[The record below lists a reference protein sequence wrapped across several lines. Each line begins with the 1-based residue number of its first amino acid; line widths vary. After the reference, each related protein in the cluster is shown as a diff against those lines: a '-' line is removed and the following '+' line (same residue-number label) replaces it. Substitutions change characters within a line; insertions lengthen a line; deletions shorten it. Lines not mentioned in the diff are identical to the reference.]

1 MSDTQLADQFFY
13 QSSLKTDSSVR
24 VSSRKRVPYVIDLN
38 QGSYANGVITIDATS
53 QLNGAEGF
61 ACLRDAYI
69 MLPYKVSMKNTH
81 ATQALGAAANRLSV
95 GLKCGNWNVIDA
107 MSLELNGKSI
117 LSMTEYK
124 MFANNL
130 RAQAETS
137 PAYVEKHG
145 AESFLYPDSSGS
157 LTWGSATASHTT
169 TPAATTAGDGYSNTA
184 SDLTGKLDVSAAN
197 GAASLSA
204 NDDFVRRLLVNPP
217 TINTATAA
225 TTNTNTNGW
234 PTIAA
239 GASTTIANQFG
250 RGAFLA
256 GVATAGAIAGTWNY
270 LLKIKLVDL
279 HPIFKELDLMANP
292 QIKLRFRVNQGSSVI
307 GLPYTNSAK
316 VMTLTSTT
324 LASGQVCP
332 IMVASSGTGTPNVGV
347 VPAAA
352 GQISVAWGAIT
363 NTLEPAVDSTYFPF
377 TTTRLYVPFVDL
389 ENPQAI
395 ISKPVKTVKYLDYYA
410 QWFYQRAGL
419 GVQTGQHNA
428 SFDLQLSASLKN
440 AKYIALLPF
449 AETSKDNYVS
459 ATVQQFQ
466 SCFDSAPWTVQGGSS
481 IRNFNVRIGSQQVFD
496 ISYDYD
502 FHAFINEFS
511 KLSAINGDQTPELC
525 NGLIDYQKWSTTN
538 RVLVADVSRL
548 TEKDVPQSIQ
558 VMGTNASC
566 QGVNLLCIVAFEN
579 ELTYNRLTGEVEEYT
594 AN

>member
-1 MSDTQLADQFFY
+1 MSDTQLADQFLY

-81 ATQALGAAANRLSV
+81 AAQALNAAANRLSV
-95 GLKCGNWNVIDA
+95 GLKCGVWNVIDA
-107 MSLELNGKSI
+107 MSLEHNGKSI
-117 LSMTEYK
+117 ISMTEYK

-157 LTWGSATASHTT
+157 LTWGSATAINAT

-184 SDLTGKLDVSAAN
+184 SDLTGAFSTSATN
-197 GAASLSA
+197 GAASRSA
-204 NDDFVRRLLVNPP
+204 NDGFVRRLLANPP
-217 TINTATAA
+217 TVNTATAA
-225 TTNTNTNGW
+225 STNTNTNGW
-234 PTIAA
+234 PTI
-239 GASTTIANQFG
+239 
-250 RGAFLA
+250 
-256 GVATAGAIAGTWNY
+256 TAGAATTPAGSIAGTWNY
-270 LLKIKLVDL
+270 ILKIKLVDL

-307 GLPYTNSAK
+307 ATSATTK
-316 VMTLTSTT
+316 AMTLSSTT
-324 LASGQVCP
+324 LASGQTCP
-332 IMVASSGTGTPNVGV
+332 IMVASSATNCPNTGV
-347 VPAAA
+347 VASAGA

-377 TTTRLYVPFVDL
+377 TTTRLYGPFVDL

-410 QWFYQRAGL
+410 QWFYQRAGV
-419 GVQTGQHNA
+419 GVQSGQHNA

-440 AKYIALLPF
+440 A
-449 AETSKDNYVS
+449 
-459 ATVQQFQ
+459 
-466 SCFDSAPWTVQGGSS
+466 
-481 IRNFNVRIGSQQVFD
+481 
-496 ISYDYD
+496 
-502 FHAFINEFS
+502 
-511 KLSAINGDQTPELC
+511 
-525 NGLIDYQKWSTTN
+525 
-538 RVLVADVSRL
+538 
-548 TEKDVPQSIQ
+548 
-558 VMGTNASC
+558 
-566 QGVNLLCIVAFEN
+566 
-579 ELTYNRLTGEVEEYT
+579 
-594 AN
+594 

>member
-1 MSDTQLADQFFY
+1 
-13 QSSLKTDSSVR
+13 
-24 VSSRKRVPYVIDLN
+24 
-38 QGSYANGVITIDATS
+38 
-53 QLNGAEGF
+53 
-61 ACLRDAYI
+61 
-69 MLPYKVSMKNTH
+69 
-81 ATQALGAAANRLSV
+81 
-95 GLKCGNWNVIDA
+95 
-107 MSLELNGKSI
+107 
-117 LSMTEYK
+117 
-124 MFANNL
+124 
-130 RAQAETS
+130 
-137 PAYVEKHG
+137 
-145 AESFLYPDSSGS
+145 
-157 LTWGSATASHTT
+157 
-169 TPAATTAGDGYSNTA
+169 
-184 SDLTGKLDVSAAN
+184 LDVSAAN
-197 GAASLSA
+197 GAASLWA
-204 NDDFVRRLLVNPP
+204 NDGFVRRLLANPP
-217 TINTATAA
+217 TVNTANAA
-225 TTNTNTNGW
+225 TTNTNINGW

-239 GASTTIANQFG
+239 GIASTSISNQFG
-250 RGAFLA
+250 RGAF
-256 GVATAGAIAGTWNY
+256 VAGAATTPAGSIAGTWNY
-270 LLKIKLVDL
+270 VLKIKLVDL

-307 GLPYTNSAK
+307 TTATTK
-316 VMTLTSTT
+316 AMTLSSTT
-324 LASGQVCP
+324 LASGQTCP
-332 IMVASSGTGTPNVGV
+332 IMLASAAANCPNTSVVATGG
-347 VPAAA
+347 A

-395 ISKPVKTVKYLDYYA
+395 ISKPVKTVKYLDYSA

-419 GVQTGQHNA
+419 GVQTAQHNA

-440 AKYIALLPF
+440 AKYVALMPF
-449 AETSKDNYVS
+449 AETSKDNY
-459 ATVQQFQ
+459 ATTTTTVQQFQ
-466 SCFDSAPWTVQGGSS
+466 SPFDSAPWTVQAGSS

-548 TEKDVPQSIQ
+548 TEKDIPQSIQ